1 MTVSGEALTGTD
13 ARRARDRLLEL
24 SRRGLPAP
32 ELFDRLGT
40 VLRQVVPFDAS
51 GWMTTDPATGLFTG
65 IGGVT
70 GMPLQAAQV
79 FVENEIT
86 EPDLHKFTDLA
97 RARHPVALLADA
109 SRGGSGPVSTRQRTI
124 YPSYDLGPELRASFA
139 LDSAMWGSV
148 CLSRHTGSPDFTPA
162 EARFVG
168 ALAEPLALALR
179 GALLREDDTI
189 VSDGAPGILMVT
201 ADGEVESA
209 TPAAAAWLDQL
220 TDHPQDR
227 GPMGLPASVHAV
239 AMRALADGSD
249 PHVARVRVRTAGG
262 VWVTVYASQLA
273 GTDGALRA
281 AVVIEPAR
289 RAEVAPVVAQA
300 YDLSPREREVLAL
313 LAHVIALDEIA
324 RRLVISLYTARDHVK
339 RIQAKVRVTSRA
351 ELVSKLFVDHYAPH
365 AA

>member
-1 MTVSGEALTGTD
+1 MPVFGVALTGTD
-13 ARRARDRLLEL
+13 ARQARERLLDL

-32 ELFDRLGT
+32 ELFDRVGT
-40 VLRQVVPFDAS
+40 VLGQVVPFDAS

-65 IGGVT
+65 IGGLT
-70 GMPLQAAQV
+70 GMSPRAAQV
-79 FVENEIT
+79 FFENEIA

-97 RARHPVALLADA
+97 RSRQPVALLADA
-109 SRGGSGPVSTRQRTI
+109 SRGGSGPASTRQRTI
-124 YPSYDLGPELRASFA
+124 YPSYGLGPELRASFA

-148 CLSRHTGSPDFTPA
+148 CLSRHTGSPDFTRA

-179 GALLREDDTI
+179 GALLLDADT
-189 VSDGAPGILMVT
+189 VVADGAPGILMVT
-201 ADGEVESA
+201 AEGELESA
-209 TPAAAAWLDQL
+209 TPPAQEWLEQL
-220 TDHPQDR
+220 TDDPQ
-227 GPMGLPASVHAV
+227 GLAPMGLPAAVHAV

-249 PHVARVRVRTAGG
+249 PHVARVRVRTSGG
-262 VWVTVYASQLA
+262 VWLTLYASPLPGA
-273 GTDGALRA
+273 DGARRA

-313 LAHVIALDEIA
+313 IAQGIAMDEIA
-324 RRLVISLYTARDHVK
+324 RRLVISVYTARDHVK
-339 RIQAKVRVTSRA
+339 RIQAKVHVTSRA
-351 ELVSKLFVDHYAPH
+351 ELVSKLFVDHYSPT